1 MADLSFVKIGD
12 RICLYSAEGQG
23 FLSSTGMNHP
33 NFYVQKSGDC
43 KLALV
48 PNQRNMVFQL
58 YPRLN
63 YNVARDYDKMRSKLT
78 GNASSIKSNKA
89 LYQQFLASL
98 SVL

>member
-1 MADLSFVKIGD
+1 MTELSFVKLGD
-12 RICLYSAEGQG
+12 RICLFSDDVQG

-33 NFYVQKSGDC
+33 NFYVQKNESC

-63 YNVARDYDKMRSKLT
+63 YNVASDYRKMRSKLT
-78 GNASSIKSNKA
+78 GNASQIKNNKVQ
-89 LYQQFLASL
+89 Y
-98 SVL
+98 